1 MASHVVWLVSRECPR
16 RYSFTTTTTTTTHGS
31 ACPQVKVNI
40 CCFTGR
46 SNIFVGIQLFNS
58 QSIFETAC
66 ELFLKKWRSATLV
79 SESITDFL
87 TYFEKNWVEKKAS
100 WFEGYAIGIP
110 SQSNGIVK
118 SQTNEGVIKYIS
130 ENDTPIGN
138 NNKRGRK
145 KILHHM
151 EREKVKPEKN
161 NKVDM
166 CPAPAVQE
174 RILPEEPI
182 PEDNYD

>member
-118 SQTNEGVIKYIS
+118 
-130 ENDTPIGN
+130 
-138 NNKRGRK
+138 
-145 KILHHM
+145 
-151 EREKVKPEKN
+151 
-161 NKVDM
+161 
-166 CPAPAVQE
+166 
-174 RILPEEPI
+174 
-182 PEDNYD
+182 